1 MITIYHKPRCSKS
14 RQALDISN
22 QKHDD
27 FEVMLYLKNPLGQQ
41 QLENIISIVKIEDL
55 KKEY

>member
-55 KKEY
+55 